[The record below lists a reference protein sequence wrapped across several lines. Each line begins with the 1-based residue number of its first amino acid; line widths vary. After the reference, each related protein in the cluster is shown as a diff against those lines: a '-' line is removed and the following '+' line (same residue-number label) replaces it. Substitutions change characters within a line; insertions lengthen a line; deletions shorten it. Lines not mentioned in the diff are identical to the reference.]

1 MRKYNY
7 TFALALTF
15 LLLFSKVE
23 IFSQAVADPSALPVY
38 VTTVPI
44 TLDGMLTEASWSVD
58 VPHLMFNKDAVPTG
72 KSNTPTAGVVVKP
85 PYNDVSTCYV
95 KFLRSGLDLYIS
107 LNSDDHQVCKFDWEG
122 DGLFMKIKNFTQ
134 ANEYEIKN
142 YIGLVGGVPQ
152 FVFETNA
159 PAGVTEGVGY
169 AKPGTT
175 IYDSTDAD
183 NGYSTE
189 TVIHLDQLG
198 FPFPEAPVILTLVI
212 FDPDNFSLGALPWGV
227 NGNFYKQWWGS
238 EWGGTYRTL
247 NLQAGFVPV
256 ELTSFTGAFVGID
269 AQLKWSTATELNNKG
284 FEIQRSIDNSEFAAI
299 AFVNGHGT
307 TTEQKQYSF
316 YDRNLESGVNY
327 SYRLKQVDFDGSF
340 EYSQV
345 INLGSAL
352 PLEFALEQNYPNPFN
367 PTTTIEYSVPVK
379 SNVTLDVYNLIG
391 QKVMTMVRSEIGAG
405 KHSTPLN
412 ASSFTS
418 GIYFF
423 KLTAIGEDGSKFTSS
438 KKMTLLK

>member
-1 MRKYNY
+1 MRKFNY
-7 TFALALTF
+7 TFALALTV
-15 LLLFSKVE
+15 LLFFSKAE
-23 IFSQAVADPSALPVY
+23 IFSQAVADPLSLPVY

-44 TLDGMLTEASWSVD
+44 VLDGMLNEASWGVD
-58 VPHLMFNKDAVPTG
+58 VQHLNFNKDAAPTG
-72 KSNTPTAGVVVKP
+72 NSNTPTAGVVVKP

-95 KFLRSGLDLYIS
+95 KFLRSGYDLYIS

-122 DGLFMKIKNFTQ
+122 DGLFMKVKNFSG
-134 ANEYEIKN
+134 ASEYEIKN
-142 YIGLVGGVPQ
+142 YVGLVGGVPQ

-175 IYDSTDAD
+175 IYDSSDVD

-198 FPFPEAPVILTLVI
+198 FTNPLDPVTLMIVI

-247 NLQAGFVPV
+247 NPQAGFVPV
-256 ELTSFTGAFVGID
+256 ELTSFSGAFLGND
-269 AQLKWSTATELNNKG
+269 AQLKWTTATELNNKG
-284 FEIQRSIDNSEFAAI
+284 FEIQRSIDNSEFASI

-316 YDRNLESGVNY
+316 YDRNVESNVDY
-327 SYRLKQVDFDGSF
+327 SYRLKQIDFDGSF

-345 INLGSAL
+345 INLGSTL

-367 PTTTIEYSVPVK
+367 PSTTIGFAVPVK
-379 SNVTLDVYNLIG
+379 SNVMLEVYNLIG
-391 QKVMTMVRSEIGAG
+391 QKVITLMQGEVEAG
-405 KHSTPLN
+405 EHTAQLN
-412 ASSFTS
+412 ATSLPS
-418 GIYFF
+418 GIYLAKF
-423 KLTAIGEDGSKFTSS
+423 TAVGENGSRFTSS

>member
-1 MRKYNY
+1 
-7 TFALALTF
+7 
-15 LLLFSKVE
+15 
-23 IFSQAVADPSALPVY
+23 
-38 VTTVPI
+38 
-44 TLDGMLTEASWSVD
+44 
-58 VPHLMFNKDAVPTG
+58 
-72 KSNTPTAGVVVKP
+72 
-85 PYNDVSTCYV
+85 
-95 KFLRSGLDLYIS
+95 
-107 LNSDDHQVCKFDWEG
+107 
-122 DGLFMKIKNFTQ
+122 
-134 ANEYEIKN
+134 
-142 YIGLVGGVPQ
+142 
-152 FVFETNA
+152 
-159 PAGVTEGVGY
+159 
-169 AKPGTT
+169 
-175 IYDSTDAD
+175 
-183 NGYSTE
+183 
-189 TVIHLDQLG
+189 
-198 FPFPEAPVILTLVI
+198 
-212 FDPDNFSLGALPWGV
+212 LPWGV

-247 NLQAGFVPV
+247 NMQEGFVPV

-345 INLGSAL
+345 INLGSTL

-367 PTTTIEYSVPVK
+367 PTTTIEYAVPVK

-391 QKVMTMVRSEIGAG
+391 QKVMTLVRSEIGAG
-405 KHSTPLN
+405 KHSTQLN